1 MKIQQKV
8 KLQWTPRIQMSK
20 GKISVKPSVYFISWS
35 KRPWPVLST
44 HTQIWLN
51 QLLAFLNLYRHAKNQ
66 FIPAVH
72 LWDTVNFKV
81 QWPDWLHPFLPIL
94 TQIIFDKLLFFVNLN
109 KHVKINL
116 FHLFILQVQS
126 ILESSHQTKS
136 CLNWLKSRFCYFSH
150 FNPALA
156 D

>member
-35 KRPWPVLST
+35 KRPWPVLTT

-51 QLLAFLNLYRHAKNQ
+51 QLLAFLNLYRQAKNQ
-66 FIPAVH
+66 FIPSVH
-72 LWDTVNFKV
+72 LWDTVSFKV

-94 TQIIFDKLLFFVNLN
+94 TQIIFDKLLFFVNLS
-109 KHVKINL
+109 KHVKNK
-116 FHLFILQVQS
+116 FIPSVHSSDTVDFRVQS
-126 ILESSHQTKS
+126 PDQIVFKPTKI
-136 CLNWLKSRFCYFSH
+136 
-150 FNPALA
+150 
-156 D
+156 